1 MARPKGAL
9 ACAFAVCGLLFL
21 STVPGP
27 ARSNPGKRPDKTP
40 PTAPSSV
47 IATAG
52 DAKVSLSWG
61 ASTDRVGVTGYRV
74 YRGTGGGSSVTRI
87 ATTSASTRTYTDTPL
102 TNGTTY
108 SYFVTAVDNAGNESA
123 HSSTVTAT
131 PRAGSPPPPAGSDP
145 RITATGDI
153 ADSGGG
159 DTTTAALVNTLAP
172 TRALT
177 LGDNAYPDG
186 TSSDYASYYN
196 PTWGGFR
203 TKTSPSPGNHDY
215 HTAGA
220 AGYFGYFGALAPAPY
235 YSFNLGAWHLISLNS
250 EISMAAGSAQE
261 TWLKN
266 DLAASNAVCTLAYWH
281 KPRWT
286 SGSTHANTTATQPLV
301 QDLYSADAEVL
312 LAGHN
317 HQYERFAPQNPSS
330 QADSQFGL
338 REFVVGTGGAPRYG
352 FATAQPN
359 SQVRNN
365 STWGVLQMTLHSGSY
380 DWSFKPSQ
388 ASSFTDS
395 GTTACH
401 GKPG

>member
-1 MARPKGAL
+1 MARSKTLL
-9 ACAFAVCGLLFL
+9 ACTVAACSLLLL
-21 STVPGP
+21 SAGAGA
-27 ARSNPGKRPDKTP
+27 ARPNHRKHPDKTP
-40 PTAPSSV
+40 PTAPSNVTAS
-47 IATAG
+47 AG
-52 DAKVSLSWG
+52 DARVSLSWS
-61 ASTDRVGVTGYRV
+61 ASTDRVGVTGYKV
-74 YRGTGGGSSVTRI
+74 YRGTGGNWSTTPI
-87 ATTSASTRTYTDTPL
+87 ATTSAGTLTYLDIAV

-108 SYFVTAVDNAGNESA
+108 SYYITAFDGAGNESA
-123 HSSTVTAT
+123 HSSTVSAT
-131 PRAGSPPPPAGSDP
+131 PTGVGPPPPGGDP
-145 RITATGDI
+145 MITAAGDI
-153 ADSGGG
+153 ADSGTG
-159 DTTTAALVNTLAP
+159 DTTTAALVNSLAP

-186 TSSDYASYYN
+186 TSSDYASYYD

-203 TKTSPSPGNHDY
+203 PTTSPSPGNHDY

-261 TWLKN
+261 TWLRS
-266 DLAASNAVCTLAYWH
+266 DLAASNAPCTLAYWH

-286 SGSTHANTTATQPLV
+286 SGSNHANDTTTQPLV
-301 QDLYSADAEVL
+301 QDLYNAGAEVL

-330 QADSQFGL
+330 QADSQFGM

-352 FATAQPN
+352 FTTAQPN

-365 STWGVLQMTLHSGSY
+365 ATWGVLQMTLHQGSY

-388 ASSFTDS
+388 ASSFTDD

-401 GKPG
+401 GKPA

>member
-1 MARPKGAL
+1 MTRSKGLL
-9 ACAFAVCGLLFL
+9 ACAFAACSLLL
-21 STVPGP
+21 LPAVPGV
-27 ARSNPGKRPDKTP
+27 ARSSPRKHADRTP
-40 PTAPSSV
+40 PTAPSGV
-47 IATAG
+47 TATAG
-52 DAKVSLSWG
+52 DAKVTLSWG

-74 YRGTGGGSSVTRI
+74 YRGIGGNWSTTPIG
-87 ATTSASTRTYTDTPL
+87 TTSTSTRTYTNTPL

-108 SYFVTAVDNAGNESA
+108 SYFITAVDAAGNESA
-123 HSSTVTAT
+123 HSSTVSAT
-131 PRAGSPPPPAGSDP
+131 PGVSPTPSPPGGDP
-145 RITATGDI
+145 RITAAGDI

-159 DTTTAALVNTLAP
+159 DTTTAALVNSLAP

-186 TSSDYASYYN
+186 TSSDYASYYG

-220 AGYFGYFGALAPAPY
+220 AGYFGYFGGLAPAPY

-266 DLAASNAVCTLAYWH
+266 DLAASNAACTLAYWH

-286 SGSTHANTTATQPLV
+286 SGSSHANTTATQPLV
-301 QDLYSADAEVL
+301 QDLYNAGAEVL

-338 REFVVGTGGAPRYG
+338 REFVAGTGGAPRYT

-388 ASSFTDS
+388 ASAFTDS

>member
-1 MARPKGAL
+1 MPRSKAL
-9 ACAFAVCGLLFL
+9 LVCGFAACSLLFL
-21 STVPGP
+21 PAVPGA
-27 ARSNPGKRPDKTP
+27 ARSNPRKHPDKTP
-40 PTAPSSV
+40 PTAPSSLTA
-47 IATAG
+47 IAG
-52 DAKVSLSWG
+52 DAQVSLSWS

-74 YRGTGGGSSVTRI
+74 YRGTGTSSMTRI
-87 ATTSASTRTYTDTPL
+87 ATTSASARTYTNTAL

-108 SYFVTAVDNAGNESA
+108 SYFVTAFDNAGNESGP
-123 HSSTVTAT
+123 SSTVTAT
-131 PRAGSPPPPAGSDP
+131 PSPPLGGDP
-145 RITATGDI
+145 RITAAGDI
-153 ADSGGG
+153 ADSGTG
-159 DTTTAALVNTLAP
+159 DTTTAALIGSLAP

-186 TSSDYASYYN
+186 TSSDYSSYYN

-203 TKTSPSPGNHDY
+203 TKTSPAPGNHDY

-266 DLAASNAVCTLAYWH
+266 DLAASNAPCTLAYWH

-301 QDLYSADAEVL
+301 QDLYNAGADVL

-317 HQYERFAPQNPSS
+317 HQYERFAPQNPAS

-338 REFVVGTGGAPRYG
+338 REFVVGTGGAPRYS
-352 FATAQPN
+352 FSTAQPN

-388 ASSFTDS
+388 ASSFADG
-395 GTTACH
+395 GTAACH